1 MRLKYLLFLFPA
13 FLFISCEFEESD
25 YRYNLGTDFISD
37 PTLVFMIDTLTVNTY
52 TTLIDSVITSREE
65 RLITGRFVNK
75 LGVVTSSESYFRL
88 DPTADNKVLHEN
100 ENAVFDSACFI
111 LYPDGYHFGDTTKL
125 CDLAIYPLTE
135 DIKPDDESEYIYN
148 INQFSCEVAPVA
160 TFSVNLNV
168 EENNLDDED
177 KFDSI
182 MIRVSDDYGRIFYDL
197 VENEDTILED
207 KDLFTAK
214 YKGYA
219 LKPANNENSCIIGFN
234 ATSDSVTAPKLR
246 IYYHDKSVDDNLYFD
261 YVLENFKKYNGDDYS
276 LSSSDANCYTSSFIT
291 NDYSNSVFK
300 GIDIGEDI
308 SENKLS
314 GSLTNNVTLLQ
325 GGLDVRTR
333 IELPSIDR
341 LYDLGVGSV
350 VKAVLY
356 IEPMEGTFGHQ
367 TDLPSSLE
375 LFLVDSKNRSYGQM
389 KDFDESTVI
398 TSSLN
403 YNIEFKNQT
412 YYYIDITRFLRDE
425 YMSKGDP
432 EYSLQLAYPQS
443 KVRSSVDQ
451 VILKNQHYS
460 KDAIKLKLYVTN
472 YSNFQLKQ

>member
-1 MRLKYLLFLFPA
+1 MRLKYLFFLLPV
-13 FLFISCEFEESD
+13 FLFISCEYEESD
-25 YRYNLGTDFISD
+25 YKYNLGTDFISD
-37 PTLVFMIDTLTVNTY
+37 PTVVFMIDTLTVNTY
-52 TTLIDSVITSREE
+52 TTLTDSVITSRED
-65 RLITGRFVNK
+65 RLIAGRFVNK
-75 LGVVTSSESYFRL
+75 VGVVTSSESYFRL
-88 DPTADNKVLHEN
+88 DPTSDNKVLHDN
-100 ENAVFDSACFI
+100 ESAVFDSACFI
-111 LYPDGYHFGDTTKL
+111 LYPDEYHFGDTTKL

-135 DIKPDDESEYIYN
+135 DIHPDDESEYIYN

-160 TFSVNLNV
+160 TFNVNLNI
-168 EENNLDDED
+168 EDNLDKD

-182 MIRVSDDYGRIFYDL
+182 TIRVSDDYGRIFYNL
-197 VENEDTILED
+197 VENEDTILEN

-219 LKPANNENSCIIGFN
+219 LKPANKDNSFIIGFN
-234 ATSDSVTAPKLR
+234 AVADSVTAPKLR
-246 IYYHDKSVDDNLYFD
+246 IYYHDNSADDSLYFD
-261 YVLENFKKYNGDDYS
+261 YVLENFKEYNGDDYS
-276 LSSSDANCYTSSFIT
+276 LSSSDANCYASSFIT
-291 NDYSNSVFK
+291 NDYRNSVFK

-314 GSLTNNVTLLQ
+314 SMLTNNVTLLQ
-325 GGLDVRTR
+325 GGTDLHTR
-333 IELPSIDR
+333 IEFPTIDN

-375 LFLVDSKNRSYGQM
+375 MFLVDSKNRSYGQM
-389 KDFDESTVI
+389 KDFDETTAI
-398 TSSLN
+398 TSTLN
-403 YNIEFKNQT
+403 YNAEFKNQT
-412 YYYIDITRFLRDE
+412 YYYIDITRFMRDE

-432 EYSLQLAYPQS
+432 KYSLQLTYPHS

-460 KDAIKLKLYVTN
+460 TDAIKLKLYVTN
-472 YSNFQLKQ
+472 YSNFDLKQ